1 MAGRPG
7 MYRGDRRRKEDA
19 RKAKQEAK
27 KARKAERKETGE
39 SGPEMGEAAEAL
51 GQGAVEW
58 VWFSPSKG
66 RTLATSSDEPPNVP
80 GVDDWTLVSGPPAQQ
95 S

>member
-7 MYRGDRRRKEDA
+7 MYRGDRRCKEDA

-39 SGPEMGEAAEAL
+39 SGPEMGEAAE
-51 GQGAVEW
+51 G
-58 VWFSPSKG
+58 
-66 RTLATSSDEPPNVP
+66 
-80 GVDDWTLVSGPPAQQ
+80 TLVRVANAWLEFVMMT
-95 S
+95 